1 MAITPT
7 TLLSETTHTL
17 SKAEV
22 GIHCMIQN
30 VDGSSKKQLQDMG
43 FMKGVEVK
51 KLNCGRTIVCMVS
64 GVKLAVN
71 RKLADQVI
79 VHTH

>member
-1 MAITPT
+1 MSLTPT

-17 SKAEV
+17 SKVDV
-22 GIHCMIQN
+22 GARCLIQK
-30 VDGSSKKQLQDMG
+30 VAGSSTKQLQDMG
-43 FMKGVEVK
+43 FMEGIEVK